1 MLLQRRVD
9 ALNPYPNIAYQTGLV
24 MGANKRFGPFM
35 NSIAYIVKVL
45 DLLGPRNSFG
55 SNILVI
61 RKTESMPKYL
71 KAHTISP
78 WVMDW
83 DISSSGYVKSHMC
96 DSKCCGEFHRERESN
111 FFFWFRRQWESNLF
125 SLKNVVSS
133 YL

>member
-1 MLLQRRVD
+1 MLLQRRVG

-61 RKTESMPKYL
+61 RKTERMPKYL

-78 WVMDW
+78 WVMD
-83 DISSSGYVKSHMC
+83 
-96 DSKCCGEFHRERESN
+96 
-111 FFFWFRRQWESNLF
+111 
-125 SLKNVVSS
+125 
-133 YL
+133 